1 MKKHFIS
8 IIAVVVALAV
18 TVCILGVGSVSA
30 MKGRK
35 PSAPVIGFTGGYEVT
50 YPEGHGVTY
59 PTTDPICVDYTSYFI
74 IPANSNMAEL
84 LNGRSDEIYNGN
96 PDHSITFAA
105 VPASD
110 KVYEFYIEERFFGSS
125 WGVYG
130 DSNGMNLAF
139 TVTSDCDVTITETSY
154 HKFAVTGSGVQAV
167 ASSTPVGEYAGDV
180 TQPYTSYTESNEET
194 YPTTEPVCA
203 DYTSY
208 FIIPAN
214 DNMAQLT
221 NNSSPEIYTGD
232 PNAKVVLKNVPASDK
247 VYEFYVEERFFNQ
260 TYGTYGTAM
269 GNNFAFKVTEECDVT
284 IFEAT
289 HHSFVIVG
297 DGVVIMASNN
307 PIGQTEFGTEPQYT
321 TVAPLTYPEGSSYYE
336 ITYPEGDYIS
346 TTGNAPVYQMGD
358 VNRDGRVDVVD
369 ATLVQRY
376 AAGLEELDP
385 EQLKLAEVCG
395 LKPVT
400 VVNATQIQKYAA
412 GFNVTL

>member
-84 LNGRSDEIYNGN
+84 LNDRSDEIYNGN

-105 VPASD
+105 
-110 KVYEFYIEERFFGSS
+110 
-125 WGVYG
+125 
-130 DSNGMNLAF
+130 
-139 TVTSDCDVTITETSY
+139 
-154 HKFAVTGSGVQAV
+154 
-167 ASSTPVGEYAGDV
+167 
-180 TQPYTSYTESNEET
+180 
-194 YPTTEPVCA
+194 
-203 DYTSY
+203 
-208 FIIPAN
+208 
-214 DNMAQLT
+214 
-221 NNSSPEIYTGD
+221 
-232 PNAKVVLKNVPASDK
+232 VPASDK